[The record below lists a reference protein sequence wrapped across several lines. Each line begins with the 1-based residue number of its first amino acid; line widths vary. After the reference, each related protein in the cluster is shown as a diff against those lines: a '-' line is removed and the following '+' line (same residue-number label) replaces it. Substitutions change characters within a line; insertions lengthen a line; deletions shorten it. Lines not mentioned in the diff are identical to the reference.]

1 MNIKKYD
8 PKYLDVFTEILNLDS
23 TSFGL
28 LDGLTFAVKDI
39 IDIKSCKNSLGNPF
53 WQETSNLAQTNA
65 TCVDQLLNAGAR
77 CIGKTVLS
85 ELGSGLTGINNFFG
99 TPINPNAP
107 HLFPGGSSSGSAVAV
122 AAGLADFALGTD
134 AGGSVRV
141 PASYCGVYG
150 MRPSTGLIS
159 MAGVKSLSR
168 SFDTIGVFAQKLDV
182 LLKVLSVLLPEKI
195 STNKNVGSLYY
206 PENILNS
213 LRSEVKEAFLKS
225 LESIGNT
232 LEKKPEK
239 IDFLDIDDEF
249 DDPIVGWTNTFKTIL
264 CAEMWNELKV
274 EVNKLNLELG
284 KTTFVDFSRLKNIKE
299 EQINLAMLQQTKQFT
314 KLNNLLSPNNLLCIP
329 TTPDIA
335 PQRNDGETNPKNL
348 DYSKFRPLLCL
359 ASLSNLPQLTLPA
372 AMVDGAPLG
381 ISLMSAKDLDFNLIS
396 IVSCISKT
404 L

>member
-8 PKYLDVFTEILNLDS
+8 PKTLDVFTEVLNLDP
-23 TSFGL
+23 TGFGL

-39 IDIKSCKNSLGNPF
+39 IDIKNCKNSLGNPF
-53 WQETSNLAQTNA
+53 WQETSNPAQTNA

-85 ELGSGLTGINNFFG
+85 EFGSGLTGINNFFG

-107 HLFPGGSSSGSAVAV
+107 HLFPGGSSSGSAAVV

-150 MRPSTGLIS
+150 MRPSTSLIS

-168 SFDTIGVFAQKLDV
+168 SFDALGVFAKNPDV
-182 LLKVLSVLLPEKI
+182 LLKVMSVLLPQEI
-195 STNKNVGSLYY
+195 PTTKNIGSLFY
-206 PENILNS
+206 PENIVNS

-225 LESIGNT
+225 LKLIGSA
-232 LEKKPEK
+232 LEKKPQQ
-239 IDFLDIDDEF
+239 INFFDIDDEF
-249 DDPIVGWTNTFKTIL
+249 DDPIVGWSNTFKTIL
-264 CAEMWNELKV
+264 CAEMWNELKA
-274 EVNKLNLELG
+274 EIDKLNLELG
-284 KTTFVDFSRLKNIKE
+284 RTTFLDFSRLKNIE
-299 EQINLAMLQQTKQFT
+299 EDKIRLALQQQKKQFT

-335 PQRNDGETNPKNL
+335 PQRNDNETNPKNL
-348 DYSKFRPLLCL
+348 DYSKFRPLLYL
-359 ASLSNLPQLTLPA
+359 SSLGGLPQITLPIA
-372 AMVDGAPLG
+372 TVDGAPLG
-381 ISLMSAKDLDFNLIS
+381 VSLLGAHKQDLNLLALINF
-396 IVSCISKT
+396 
-404 L
+404 